1 MQTTPNPT
9 HERIDIDPPTTQR
22 LSKVIVATALVGG
35 LEIFDFTIFGFFA
48 ATIGEQFFPSTDP
61 MTSLLLAAGTFGVG
75 FFMRPLGAISIGA
88 YADRVGRRTAMTTT
102 CWLMALGTAAIG
114 FCPPFS
120 AIGLAAPVI
129 VVLARAVQGFAAGGE
144 LGAGASYLL
153 EAGPVLR
160 RGFRVSWQLAGQAS
174 AALLGAMLGVLLT
187 STLSPANL
195 ASWGWRIPFIVGLLV
210 APLAI
215 YVRRQLREIP
225 LPAATHATGATHVR
239 HRAPLVE
246 LWRDHRSTLILATL
260 TMIWHTVTV
269 YVVVYYMPSY
279 LMRVMHLPAAVGFRS
294 AALSALLLAIVSP
307 VSGLLAD
314 RLRRRK
320 PLVLATSGATALF
333 VVPVFMMI
341 TRAQG
346 TLPLLLGV
354 GAICVLV
361 ALGTSVNLLLVL
373 EALPARVRASG
384 LATSMAVAVALFGG
398 TAQFVVTALIK
409 WTGNPL
415 SAAWYVALACATSF
429 CAFVLFR
436 ERAHRG

>member
-1 MQTTPNPT
+1 MQQTPPNSAD
-9 HERIDIDPPTTQR
+9 ERIDTATPPAQR

-75 FFMRPLGAISIGA
+75 FFMRPLGAILIGA

-102 CWLMALGTAAIG
+102 CWLMALGTAMIG

-129 VVLARAVQGFAAGGE
+129 VALGRAVQGFAAGGE

-153 EAGPVLR
+153 EAGSVAR

-174 AALLGAMLGVLLT
+174 AALLGALLGVLVT
-187 STLSPANL
+187 SMLSPAHL
-195 ASWGWRIPFIVGLLV
+195 ASWGWRIPFFVGLLV

-225 LPAATHATGATHVR
+225 LPVVTQAMNVR

-246 LWRDHRSTLILATL
+246 LWHDHRRTLILATF

-314 RLRRRK
+314 RLPRRK
-320 PLVLATSGATALF
+320 PLVLATSGAIALL
-333 VVPVFMMI
+333 VVPVFMAI
-341 TRAQG
+341 TRMPG

-354 GAICVLV
+354 GVICVLLG
-361 ALGTSVNLLLVL
+361 LGTSVNLLLVL
-373 EALPARVRASG
+373 EALPARLRASG

-398 TAQFVVTALIK
+398 TSQFVVTALIK

-415 SAAWYVALACATSF
+415 SAAWYVALACTTSF
-429 CAFVLFR
+429 CALVLFG
-436 ERAHRG
+436 ERSRGG